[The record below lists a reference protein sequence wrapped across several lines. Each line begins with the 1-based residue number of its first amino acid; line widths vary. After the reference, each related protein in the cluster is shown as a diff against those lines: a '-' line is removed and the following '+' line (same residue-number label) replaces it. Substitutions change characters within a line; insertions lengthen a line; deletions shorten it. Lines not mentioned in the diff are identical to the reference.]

1 MAVDHRKVEA
11 YLEGT
16 KDACEYD
23 IKEVDVAYLK
33 AINIP
38 SMFDVG
44 TINVDPTDSRLLLNV
59 MDDHTYYKVIKPD
72 FLCHRNK
79 QSKRKISKFRS
90 AIQACHTN
98 MYVSEVVITVKSVS
112 KFNLKTKQRTK
123 YFDCEKDPYS
133 GVEIPLTIDGKTDD
147 NNTKTKVKR
156 IVINRLMTNDGE
168 HASIPV

>member
-16 KDACEYD
+16 KDSCEYD

-44 TINVDPTDSRLLLNV
+44 TINVDPSDSRLLLNV

-72 FLCHRNK
+72 FLC
-79 QSKRKISKFRS
+79 
-90 AIQACHTN
+90 
-98 MYVSEVVITVKSVS
+98 
-112 KFNLKTKQRTK
+112 
-123 YFDCEKDPYS
+123 
-133 GVEIPLTIDGKTDD
+133 
-147 NNTKTKVKR
+147 
-156 IVINRLMTNDGE
+156 
-168 HASIPV
+168 

>member
-1 MAVDHRKVEA
+1 
-11 YLEGT
+11 
-16 KDACEYD
+16 
-23 IKEVDVAYLK
+23 
-33 AINIP
+33 
-38 SMFDVG
+38 
-44 TINVDPTDSRLLLNV
+44 
-59 MDDHTYYKVIKPD
+59 
-72 FLCHRNK
+72 
-79 QSKRKISKFRS
+79 
-90 AIQACHTN
+90 